1 MRRRLAERLAALCRQ
16 VAEWLDP
23 TPETVADRLYPLALR
38 MVTEA
43 EAMVRA
49 GSIKHLVVMKQM
61 EKHTGASRLDI
72 NTAIERAV
80 RTLRGG
86 H

>member
-1 MRRRLAERLAALCRQ
+1 MRRKVALRLAGWCRRF
-16 VAEWLDP
+16 AEWLDP
-23 TPETVADRLYPLALR
+23 TPETEVDRLYPLALR

-43 EAMVRA
+43 DPLVRA
-49 GSIKHLVVMKQM
+49 GSIKHLVVMKQL
-61 EKHTGASRLDI
+61 EKQTKASRLDI

-80 RTLRGG
+80 RTLRG